1 MVQSQ
6 SLPTPAGQV
15 ISASEAKYQRLFE
28 TATIGIFQ
36 SSPEGKVITANPEFA
51 RMFGYE
57 SPEDV
62 IASVKDV
69 STDMYLDPQRRSEI
83 VRLVMEN
90 PNLRSFENIY
100 RRKDGSTFTGNLHIW
115 TVHEE
120 NGSLLTIEGFVEDIT
135 ERKQA
140 EDALRKSEE
149 WLRVI
154 TDNMSDMIRVTD
166 LKGINLY
173 TSPSHFKGLGYK
185 PEERVGMFAL
195 DIVHP
200 DDMER
205 IINMFSEC
213 LADNRRVTVEYR
225 VRHADGHYVWLET
238 VADLLRDDQGNITS
252 VVMSSRDISGRKDSD
267 KELSRSEEKYRTLI
281 ETTRTGFVILDHD
294 GLVLDANPE
303 YVRLTGRNNLSE
315 IVGKSVIEWTA
326 DHDKDKNAEAVRKC
340 FHKGYIRTH
349 EIDYVDL
356 KSNITPIEINATC
369 MEVEGRTHILTLC
382 RDITER
388 KRVENDLHL
397 SAEALRR
404 SEEYFRALTEH
415 AADILFIVDAQ
426 GMIIY
431 CSPSVESITG
441 FRPDDLIGTSAFD
454 LIIPDDQP
462 RAGEDF
468 GRALLTKDVE
478 IFNSFRIRHKNGVVR
493 IMEGVGKNLLHEPVI
508 AGFVMNVRDVTE
520 RRRAEEEL
528 QESETKLQAT
538 FNQIGTGILI
548 IDSAAQ
554 TIIEANQTA
563 IEMTGLPKEKIIG
576 QICHS
581 LVCPAEAG
589 KCPVKDLGQTVD
601 HSERKLLC
609 ADGRLKDILKTVY
622 PITIKGRDC
631 YLESFI
637 DISDRLRTERLLR
650 ESEERLQRAEKMEAL
665 GTLAGGVAHDLNNV
679 LGVVVGYAEL
689 LLNSVDRANPMRPR
703 LVNIM
708 KGGERAA
715 AIVQDLLTLAR
726 RGVPTRQVLNLND
739 MIIDGQQSPEFALL
753 SSYHPF
759 MQLKLELAPDLLN
772 ISGSPVHLVKTLYN
786 LASNAGEAM
795 PNGGVLTIKTAN
807 QYLDRPIHGYD
818 NIREGDYVVL
828 SVSDTGEGIPAADLK
843 RIFEPFY
850 TKKVMGRSGT
860 GLGLAVVWGTVK
872 DHQGYINVESEE
884 GKGSI
889 FALYFPV
896 TRGKISAERITVA
909 ISEYMG
915 KGETVLVVD
924 DVDGQRDLAT
934 EMLRELNYNVTS
946 VSSGEEAVTY
956 LQEHKVDLM
965 VLDMIMDPGMD
976 GLDTYRSA
984 LMTRPG
990 QKAIIVSGFS
1000 ETYRVN
1006 AAQDLG
1012 AGAYLR
1018 KPYVTEKLGLAV
1030 RHELDRIKGD
1040 LQDERKDC

>member
-1 MVQSQ
+1 MQDQKKTRQELIQELGSLRQKVKEMEQSK
-6 SLPTPAGQV
+6 STPTPTGQSM
-15 ISASEAKYQRLFE
+15 IASEAKYQRLFDK
-28 TATIGIFQ
+28 ATIGIFQ

-62 IASVKDV
+62 IASIKDV
-69 STDMYLDPQRRSEI
+69 STDMYVDPQRREEI

-90 PNLRSFENIY
+90 PNLRSFENVY

-115 TVHEE
+115 TVFDA
-120 NGSLLTIEGFVEDIT
+120 NGRLLTIEGFVEDIT
-135 ERKQA
+135 ERKRV

-149 WLRVI
+149 WLHVI
-154 TDNMSDMIRVTD
+154 TDNMSDMIRVSN
-166 LKGINLY
+166 LQGINLY
-173 TSPSHFKGLGYK
+173 VSPSHFKGLGYK
-185 PEERVGMFAL
+185 PEERDGKSNF

-200 DDMER
+200 DDVER
-205 IINMFSEC
+205 ILNLFLEG
-213 LADNRRVTVEYR
+213 LVAKRRVTAEYR

-238 VADLLRDDQGNITS
+238 VGDLLRDEQGNIKA
-252 VVMSSRDISGRKDSD
+252 VVMSSRDIS
-267 KELSRSEEKYRTLI
+267 
-281 ETTRTGFVILDHD
+281 
-294 GLVLDANPE
+294 
-303 YVRLTGRNNLSE
+303 
-315 IVGKSVIEWTA
+315 
-326 DHDKDKNAEAVRKC
+326 
-340 FHKGYIRTH
+340 
-349 EIDYVDL
+349 
-356 KSNITPIEINATC
+356 
-369 MEVEGRTHILTLC
+369 
-382 RDITER
+382 ER
-388 KRVENDLHL
+388 KAAYEELG
-397 SAEALRR
+397 R
-404 SEEYFRALTEH
+404 SEEYFRALTEN
-415 AADILFIVDAQ
+415 AADILFIVDAS
-426 GMIIY
+426 GIIIY

-441 FRPDDLIGTSAFD
+441 YSPESLIGTSAFD
-454 LIIPDDQP
+454 LIIPEDQP

-468 GRALLTKDVE
+468 GRALLTKEVE
-478 IFNSFRIRHKNGVVR
+478 IFNSFRVRHKNGAVM
-493 IMEGVGKNLLHEPVI
+493 IMEGIGKNLLHNPAI
-508 AGFVMNVRDVTE
+508 AGFVINVRDVTA
-520 RRRAEEEL
+520 RRQAEEEL
-528 QESETKLQAT
+528 RESETKLQAV

-548 IDSAAQ
+548 IDSATQ

-563 IEMTGLPKEKIIG
+563 IAMTGLPKERIIG

-589 KCPVKDLGQTVD
+589 KCPVKDLGQIVD

-609 ADGRLKDILKTVY
+609 ADGRQKDILKTVY

-637 DISDRLRTERLLR
+637 DISDRLRAERLLR

-689 LLNSVDRANPMRPR
+689 LLNTVDKSSPIRPR

-753 SSYHPF
+753 SSHHPL
-759 MQLKLELAPDLLN
+759 MQLKLDLDPDLLN
-772 ISGSPVHLVKTLYN
+772 ISGSPVHLVKTLFN
-786 LASNAGEAM
+786 LVSNAGEAM
-795 PNGGVLTIKTAN
+795 PSGGILTISTTN
-807 QYLDRPIHGYD
+807 QYLDKPIHGYD
-818 NIREGDYVVL
+818 EIRSGDYVVL

-872 DHQGYINVESEE
+872 DHQGYINVQSEH

-889 FALYFPV
+889 FTLYFPV
-896 TRGKISAERITVA
+896 TREMISAERLAVA
-909 ISEYMG
+909 TSEYMG
-915 KGETVLVVD
+915 KGESILVVD
-924 DVDGQRDLAT
+924 DVEGQRDLAT
-934 EMLRELNYNVTS
+934 EMLRELNYRAAS
-946 VSSGEEAVTY
+946 VAGGEEAVAY
-956 LQEHKVDLM
+956 LQEHEIDLM

-976 GLDTYRSA
+976 GLDTYRSI
-984 LMTRPG
+984 LKIRPQ

-1000 ETYRVN
+1000 ETHRVN
-1006 AAQDLG
+1006 AAQALG
-1012 AGAYLR
+1012 AGAYVR
-1018 KPYVTEKLGLAV
+1018 KPYVTEKLGMAV
-1030 RHELDRIKGD
+1030 RKELDRT
-1040 LQDERKDC
+1040 R